1 MVEQFP
7 LCLTSTP
14 SFRSQSQVNCSSSI
28 RVKIGSRQL
37 RNTTRVVTGR
47 TAWEIAVGNCRG
59 KVPGNGTTRA
69 IGSVHRKECNAS
81 FSGPLWGERCVTATR
96 ETYFSLSGVTNN
108 LCTTLFK
115 ASLALAGSLRNSSVD
130 LALASS
136 RCIRQLE
143 PPSEE
148 GYC

>member
-1 MVEQFP
+1 MFNLDTFISESESRELFIQYP
-7 LCLTSTP
+7 CKNWIASTKKYNTSCDWAN
-14 SFRSQSQVNCSSSI
+14 R
-28 RVKIGSRQL
+28 
-37 RNTTRVVTGR
+37 
-47 TAWEIAVGNCRG
+47 VGNCRG

-81 FSGPLWGERCVTATR
+81 FSGPWLSERCVTATR